1 MQATTTGRS
10 PSEGVADLSV
20 SGTRVVGAVVLVNR
34 AGEVLMQLR
43 DDRADIS
50 DPGLWVVPGG
60 GAAQGESAEQAA
72 RREFQE
78 ETGYRLGQLAP
89 LLTDAR
95 ALPDG
100 TLELR
105 HFFMA
110 RYDGRKPLHCYE
122 GQELRFMGDI
132 DFAALPPQSLAPRMR
147 QIVLKA
153 QQQIAGS
160 DSTGKEEAPQS

>member
-1 MQATTTGRS
+1 
-10 PSEGVADLSV
+10 
-20 SGTRVVGAVVLVNR
+20 VVGAVVLVNL

-60 GAAQGESAEQAA
+60 GAAPEESAEQAA

-78 ETGYRLGQLAP
+78 ETGYRLDHLAP
-89 LLTDAR
+89 LVTDAR

-105 HFFMA
+105 HFFLA
-110 RYDGRKPLHCYE
+110 RYDGRQPLHCYE
-122 GQELRFMGDI
+122 GQELRFMGDT
-132 DFAALPPQSLAPRMR
+132 DFAALPSQRLAPRMKH
-147 QIVLKA
+147 IVLKA
-153 QQQIAGS
+153 LQETAGS
-160 DSTGKEEAPQS
+160 GSIGREEAPLP